1 MVATSRIGRRWTPV
15 NSYMKK
21 ISPDFIRERHSAK
34 RATRRSSRETMMGA
48 WITGITPPAAAGR
61 RRPVTGTC

>member
-21 ISPDFIRERHSAK
+21 ISPDFIREHHSA
-34 RATRRSSRETMMGA
+34 RTVTRGSSRETMMGA
-48 WITGITPPAAAGR
+48 WMTGTIPPAAAGR
-61 RRPVTGTC
+61 C